1 MEKVRIGMIGIG
13 SMGTS
18 HSNWLVGGQ
27 VERACLTAVC
37 DINEQR
43 RTWAGVNLPPETVVF
58 DDYLKLMDS
67 GLVDAVVIAVPHYL
81 HPEMAIEGLK
91 RGLHVMVEKPAGVYA
106 AQIQAMNAEAGKHPE
121 LKFGMMFNQRM
132 NPLYQKVK
140 AVMDEGVIGDLR
152 RVSWLI
158 TSWWRTQK
166 YYDSSAWRATWAGE
180 GGGVLV
186 NQAPHQLDLL
196 QWICG
201 MPVRMQ
207 AHLKY
212 GSHRAITVE
221 DDATA
226 YFEFA
231 NGATGTFITCTHD
244 ALGTDR
250 LEIHGDN
257 GKIIITDSRTMVIKR
272 LNKPEQILN
281 LELDFRQMLAL
292 VKGQA
297 GEKLYTEESYEFVE
311 DWDQQHIDV
320 LKNFA
325 NAILD
330 DKPLIAPGTEG
341 LRAVEIANAMYLSDW
356 LKTEQCLPV
365 DEDLFYRML
374 QEKIEQEKKE
384 QAKKEQ
390 EKIKQKQG
398 DEDEI

>member
-1 MEKVRIGMIGIG
+1 MIGIG